1 MYVCVAA
8 CVSMWVCRYT
18 CVRACTCVWV
28 YVKVEY
34 SSEQFWVHDCKCER
48 MIVWVYV
55 SLWEA
60 KWVCEHVNECE
71 KVWVCKCVNE
81 QVCMRMQLSK
91 HVCMSK
97 CGNMHACKWRPGST
111 LELLISHPLPCL
123 VETTSITGLE
133 LTGQSRLAAQ
143 PTPRLHLSLPC
154 QFWDC
159 KCVSLCLAF

>member
-1 MYVCVAA
+1 MPQNVHQTTFYIENPQLLGISLQQRIGIGYLVVSGILRFVFWWCESDYALSRNYMYVCVAA

-91 HVCMSK
+91 HVCVWVSVGTCMPAS
-97 CGNMHACKWRPGST
+97 
-111 LELLISHPLPCL
+111 E
-123 VETTSITGLE
+123 GL
-133 LTGQSRLAAQ
+133 GQ
-143 PTPRLHLSLPC
+143 P
-154 QFWDC
+154 
-159 KCVSLCLAF
+159 